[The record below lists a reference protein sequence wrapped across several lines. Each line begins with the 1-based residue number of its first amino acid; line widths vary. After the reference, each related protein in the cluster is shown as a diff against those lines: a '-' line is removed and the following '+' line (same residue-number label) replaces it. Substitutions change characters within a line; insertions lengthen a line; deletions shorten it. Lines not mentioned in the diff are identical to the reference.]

1 MNNSPMK
8 TYPIIAF
15 VAAFVA
21 FVFSPLSFE
30 IVSSLIFTT
39 GLACVFLLDYS
50 RESVRE
56 TSRLAPVES
65 FPHPVPERRSEFELA
80 A

>member
-1 MNNSPMK
+1 MK

-15 VAAFVA
+15 IAAFVA

-30 IVSSLIFTT
+30 IASSLIFTT

-50 RESVRE
+50 RKPVRE
-56 TSRLAPVES
+56 KSRLARVETFPRPVYQ
-65 FPHPVPERRSEFELA
+65 RRSEFELA

>member
-1 MNNSPMK
+1 MK

-21 FVFSPLSFE
+21 FFFSPLSFE
-30 IVSSLIFTT
+30 IASSLIFTT
-39 GLACVFLLDYS
+39 GLASIFLFDYS
-50 RESVRE
+50 REPVQAIRRVAPAEKFRQPMRE
-56 TSRLAPVES
+56 PS
-65 FPHPVPERRSEFELA
+65 SELELA

>member
-1 MNNSPMK
+1 MK

-21 FVFSPLSFE
+21 FVLSPLSFE
-30 IVSSLIFTT
+30 IASSLIFTT
-39 GLACVFLLDYS
+39 GFACVFLFDYS
-50 RESVRE
+50 RELVRYQ
-56 TSRLAPVES
+56 SRLARVEPFPQPVREGC
-65 FPHPVPERRSEFELA
+65 PEFELA

>member
-1 MNNSPMK
+1 MK
-8 TYPIIAF
+8 TYSIIAF

-30 IVSSLIFTT
+30 IASSLIFTT

-50 RESVRE
+50 REPVRE
-56 TSRLAPVES
+56 KFRLARVES
-65 FPHPVPERRSEFELA
+65 FPQSVREPRPEFELA

>member
-1 MNNSPMK
+1 MK

-21 FVFSPLSFE
+21 FVLSPLSFE
-30 IVSSLIFTT
+30 IASSLIFTT
-39 GLACVFLLDYS
+39 GLACVFLFDYS

-56 TSRLAPVES
+56 LPRLAPVET
-65 FPHPVPERRSEFELA
+65 FPQPVREQNPEFELA